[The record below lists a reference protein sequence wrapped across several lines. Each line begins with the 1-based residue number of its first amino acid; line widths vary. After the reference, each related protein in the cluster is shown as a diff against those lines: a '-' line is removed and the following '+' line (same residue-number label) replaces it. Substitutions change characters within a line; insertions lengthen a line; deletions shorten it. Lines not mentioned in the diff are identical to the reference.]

1 MMERSRILG
10 TGSAVPSRVVRN
22 AELEKLVDTSD
33 EWITSRTGIS
43 ERHVCSAGEDT
54 ATLAEEA
61 AGKAL
66 EAAALDP
73 MDLDLILVATITPA
87 MPFPATACLL
97 QDSLGARRAAALD
110 VSAACSGFIYGLAVS
125 DSFIRTGMYRT
136 VLLVG
141 SETLSLLTDWSDR
154 NTCVLFGDGA
164 GAVVL
169 QGQRGERGVL
179 STHLYADG
187 SQWGLLM
194 APGGGSRH
202 PVTPELLEQ
211 RLNTIKMPNGN
222 EVFRTAVRAMED
234 ACIAALKHNHLEVN
248 DVDLV
253 VPHQANAR
261 ILQALAH
268 RLSLRPENVVTN
280 IARHGNTSAAS
291 VPLALDEAVRTGRV
305 HDGDLVLL
313 VAFGGGL
320 TWGSAAIRW

>member
-1 MMERSRILG
+1 
-10 TGSAVPSRVVRN
+10 V
-22 AELEKLVDTSD
+22 ELEKLVDTSD

-110 VSAACSGFIYGLAVS
+110 VSAACSGFIYGLAVA

-234 ACIAALKHNHLEVN
+234 ACIAALKHNHLQVN

-268 RLSLRPENVVTN
+268 RLSLRPEKVVTN

-305 HDGDLVLL
+305 LDGDLVLL